1 MGILDSCLS
10 LCYTKQRK
18 ERFTMQSKRFLAI
31 AALCAMVS
39 LSVTGCGSDSSAKDS
54 AAVTIAATTATES
67 TTPAS
72 SADSEATTTADT
84 ASETADAS
92 SDTAETVVATYDNN
106 LETYEFEVPE
116 DGTYTFTDP
125 VSADD
130 VFWDIYVLDAQW
142 NDGVRYIKQSQDA
155 NGQTPATL
163 TLKKGQWVYCFCSQ
177 DGFSTDEKIPCNLT
191 ITKQ

>member
-1 MGILDSCLS
+1 
-10 LCYTKQRK
+10 
-18 ERFTMQSKRFLAI
+18 MQSKRFLAI

-39 LSVTGCGSDSSAKDS
+39 LSVTGCGSDSSANNS

-67 TTPAS
+67 TTTVIAT
-72 SADSEATTTADT
+72 DSEETATDPP
-84 ASETADAS
+84 SETADTTDAS
-92 SDTAETVVATYDNN
+92 NDAAGTVVATYDNN
-106 LETYEFEVPE
+106 LETYEFAVPE

-142 NDGVRYIKQSQDA
+142 NDGVRYIKQSQEA
-155 NGQTPATL
+155 SGQTPTTL

-191 ITKQ
+191 ITRQ

>member
-1 MGILDSCLS
+1 
-10 LCYTKQRK
+10 
-18 ERFTMQSKRFLAI
+18 MQSKRFLAI

-39 LSVTGCGSDSSAKDS
+39 LSVTGCGSDSAAKDS

-72 SADSEATTTADT
+72 SADSEATTTDT
-84 ASETADAS
+84 TNDS
-92 SDTAETVVATYDNN
+92 SDAAETVVATYDNN

-155 NGQTPATL
+155 SGQTPATL

>member
-1 MGILDSCLS
+1 
-10 LCYTKQRK
+10 
-18 ERFTMQSKRFLAI
+18 MQSKRFLAI
-31 AALCAMVS
+31 AALCAMAS

-54 AAVTIAATTATES
+54 AAVTIAATTATAS
-67 TTPAS
+67 T
-72 SADSEATTTADT
+72 DSEAITTDS
-84 ASETADAS
+84 ASETADATDAS
-92 SDTAETVVATYDNN
+92 SNAAGTVVATYDNN
-106 LETYEFEVPE
+106 LETYEFAVPE

-142 NDGVRYIKQSQDA
+142 NDGVRYIKQSQEA
-155 NGQTPATL
+155 SGQTPTTL

-191 ITKQ
+191 ITRQ

>member
-1 MGILDSCLS
+1 
-10 LCYTKQRK
+10 
-18 ERFTMQSKRFLAI
+18 MQSKRFLAI
-31 AALCAMVS
+31 AALCAMAS

-67 TTPAS
+67 TTPADTT
-72 SADSEATTTADT
+72 DS
-84 ASETADAS
+84 ASETADATDAS
-92 SDTAETVVATYDNN
+92 SNAAGTVVATYDNN
-106 LETYEFEVPE
+106 LETYEFAVPE

-142 NDGVRYIKQSQDA
+142 NDGVRYIKQSQEA
-155 NGQTPATL
+155 SGQTPTTL
-163 TLKKGQWVYCFCSQ
+163 TLKKGQWIYCFCSQ

-191 ITKQ
+191 ITRQ